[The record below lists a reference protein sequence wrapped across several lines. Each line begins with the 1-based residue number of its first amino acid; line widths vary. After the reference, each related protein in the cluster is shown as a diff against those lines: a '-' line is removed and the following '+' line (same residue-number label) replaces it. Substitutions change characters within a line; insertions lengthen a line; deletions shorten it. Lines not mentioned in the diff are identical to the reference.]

1 MSQRR
6 ETYNEFQ
13 AAASN
18 SILQAQYLRTL
29 IEVASTNQLTTTA
42 VIALRVGEGWLKQ
55 HLWWPRGMR
64 AVIASA
70 VNHGFASEEVRID
83 HAHMDLRETFKH
95 LQILIASNRALRT
108 TGREGPIATG
118 TDVINR
124 IGAMYGS
131 LGEIGPVYRRL
142 PMLDARWKAQRAAF
156 QQAAEEGWDALDAY
170 GSAVEHDLSRHWPSM
185 RRQRSA
191 AI

>member
-1 MSQRR
+1 
-6 ETYNEFQ
+6 
-13 AAASN
+13 
-18 SILQAQYLRTL
+18 
-29 IEVASTNQLTTTA
+29 
-42 VIALRVGEGWLKQ
+42 
-55 HLWWPRGMR
+55 
-64 AVIASA
+64 
-70 VNHGFASEEVRID
+70 
-83 HAHMDLRETFKH
+83 
-95 LQILIASNRALRT
+95 
-108 TGREGPIATG
+108 
-118 TDVINR
+118 
-124 IGAMYGS
+124 MYGS